1 MKIDSRPTRRSNV
14 LTQETS
20 DALVLLDP
28 NGGAY
33 FSLNEVGSRVWHL
46 CDGTRTVA
54 DVVGVLADEF
64 DAPSETIR
72 EDVLEL
78 LEELAAERLVS
89 ESP

>member
-1 MKIDSRPTRRSNV
+1 MKIDSRPTRRENV

-33 FSLNEVGSRVWHL
+33 FSLNEVGSRVWSL

-64 DAPSETIR
+64 EAPTETIR
-72 EDVLEL
+72 DDVLEL
-78 LEELAAERLVS
+78 LEELASERLVT
-89 ESP
+89 EAP